1 MHSSLGEETYKCH
14 RQFSPNEIGPPNSVD
29 GLKVNLQMWTAPAVI
44 PLMSRNKLL
53 LVAMLCFLRYDNQPV
68 YISICHFHV
77 HIISALKIFGGPIF
91 AVKTFQPDK

>member
-1 MHSSLGEETYKCH
+1 
-14 RQFSPNEIGPPNSVD
+14 
-29 GLKVNLQMWTAPAVI
+29 
-44 PLMSRNKLL
+44 
-53 LVAMLCFLRYDNQPV
+53 MLCFLRYDNQPV